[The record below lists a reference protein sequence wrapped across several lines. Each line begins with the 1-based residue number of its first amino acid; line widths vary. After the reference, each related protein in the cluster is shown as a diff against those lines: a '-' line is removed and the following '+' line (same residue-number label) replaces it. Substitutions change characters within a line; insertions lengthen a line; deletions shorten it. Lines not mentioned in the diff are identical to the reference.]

1 MAEEQA
7 GGKQVVMQKVFI
19 HDASLEV
26 PKAPQIFTRKWE
38 PKVDLSINTA
48 VQRVEGETYQVTL
61 TVTLTTTV
69 GEEAEVAYICEI
81 QQAGI
86 FVLQGIT
93 DDAERRAVLG
103 AYCPNVLFPFAREAV
118 NDFVQRGGFPQML
131 LQPVNF
137 DAVYQQHLA
146 QKAEGDGDGTRH

>member
-38 PKVDLSINTA
+38 PQVDLSINTA
-48 VQRVEGETYQVTL
+48 VQRIEGETYQVTL
-61 TVTLTTTV
+61 TVTVTTKV
-69 GEEAEVAYICEI
+69 GEEVAYICEI

-86 FVLQGIT
+86 FVLQGIA
-93 DDAERRAVLG
+93 DDAERRAILLRRTQPRQRVARYYHVL
-103 AYCPNVLFPFAREAV
+103 RS
-118 NDFVQRGGFPQML
+118 Q
-131 LQPVNF
+131 
-137 DAVYQQHLA
+137 
-146 QKAEGDGDGTRH
+146 

>member
-1 MAEEQA
+1 VAEEQA

-38 PKVDLSINTA
+38 PQVDLSINTA
-48 VQRVEGETYQVTL
+48 VQRIEGETYQVTL
-61 TVTLTTTV
+61 TVTVTTKV
-69 GEEAEVAYICEI
+69 GEEVAYICEI

-86 FVLQGIT
+86 FVLQGIA
-93 DDAERRAVLG
+93 DDAERRAILG
-103 AYCPNVLFPFAREAV
+103 AYCPNVLFPFVREAV

-137 DAVYQQHLA
+137 DAIYQQHLA
-146 QKAEGDGDGTRH
+146 KGAETEGDGTRH

>member
-1 MAEEQA
+1 VAEEQA

-38 PKVDLSINTA
+38 PQVDLSINTA

-61 TVTLTTTV
+61 TVTATTKV
-69 GEEAEVAYICEI
+69 GEEVAYICEI

-86 FVLQGIT
+86 FVLQGIA
-93 DDAERRAVLG
+93 DDAERRAILG
-103 AYCPNVLFPFAREAV
+103 AYCPNVLFPFVREAV

-137 DAVYQQHLA
+137 DAIYQQHLA
-146 QKAEGDGDGTRH
+146 QSAEKGEDGTRH

>member
-38 PKVDLSINTA
+38 PQVDLSINTA
-48 VQRVEGETYQVTL
+48 VQRIEGETYQVTL
-61 TVTLTTTV
+61 TVTVTTKV
-69 GEEAEVAYICEI
+69 GEEVAYICEI

-86 FVLQGIT
+86 FVLQGIA
-93 DDAERRAVLG
+93 DDAERRAILG
-103 AYCPNVLFPFAREAV
+103 AYCPNVLFPFVREAV

-137 DAVYQQHLA
+137 DAIDQQHLA
-146 QKAEGDGDGTRH
+146 KGAETEGDGTRH